1 MDALSTT
8 FSALAD
14 PTRRSIL
21 ARLARGEATVNA
33 LAVPFDMSVQAI
45 SRHLKVLEA
54 AGLITRSRDAQF
66 RPSRFEA
73 APLEGA
79 LVWIEQTRNV
89 WEGRSEQ
96 LEQAQRPPAR

>member
-8 FSALAD
+8 FFALAD

-21 ARLARGEATVNA
+21 ARLAGGEATVNA

-54 AGLITRSRDAQF
+54 AGLISRSRDAQF
-66 RPSRFEA
+66 RPSQFEA

-79 LVWIEQTRNV
+79 LAWIEQTRNV
-89 WEGRSEQ
+89 WGGRPEQ
-96 LEQAQRPPAR
+96 VEQGRRPPAR

>member
-21 ARLARGEATVNA
+21 ARLARGRATVNA

-79 LVWIEQTRNV
+79 LGWIEKTRNV

-96 LEQAQRPPAR
+96 VGQE